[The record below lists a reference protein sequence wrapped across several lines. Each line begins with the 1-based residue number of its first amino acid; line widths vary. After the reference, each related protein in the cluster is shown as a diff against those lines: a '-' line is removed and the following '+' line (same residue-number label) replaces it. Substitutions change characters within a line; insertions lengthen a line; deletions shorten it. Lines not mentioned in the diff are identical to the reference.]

1 MGRQPTTNKPPPTW
15 GAKQNAVYPS
25 REPAVLRQLGADAD
39 EATVK
44 LVAMRNAFARRWFTS
59 GAKAGRRLLRAHVE
73 HVFQHGPRRG
83 EAHTVRLLEAVF
95 DVVCA
100 KHARLLGPG
109 ASATDHRMGVRSELE
124 PTTTKWIATGRL
136 RVAKGV
142 DGARD
147 CLAWFAAR
155 KATDDTHDFVTAM
168 DADAHQAATGWGPK
182 GKGNAPSA
190 C

>member
-1 MGRQPTTNKPPPTW
+1 MGRQPTTNKPSPTC
-15 GAKQNAVYPS
+15 GPEQNAVYPIS
-25 REPAVLRQLGADAD
+25 EAAVRRQLGADAD
-39 EATVK
+39 EARVK
-44 LVAMRNAFARRWFTS
+44 LVAMQNTFARRWLR
-59 GAKAGRRLLRAHVE
+59 AKAGRRILRAHVE

-136 RVAKGV
+136 RVARATASRGSQH
-142 DGARD
+142 AR
-147 CLAWFAAR
+147 R
-155 KATDDTHDFVTAM
+155 RTTRT
-168 DADAHQAATGWGPK
+168 T
-182 GKGNAPSA
+182 S
-190 C
+190 